1 LSGRRDSKPSPGAAN
16 ARKSEENGSQAT
28 EHEPQFS
35 RPFLDDGSFGPA
47 RSQRHPDDIA
57 FEMALA
63 EHAERGRV
71 VALLA
76 RPLRSVARG
85 EEDGSVVEPA
95 AEFDPDARPSD
106 LGEPR

>member
-1 LSGRRDSKPSPGAAN
+1 
-16 ARKSEENGSQAT
+16 
-28 EHEPQFS
+28 
-35 RPFLDDGSFGPA
+35 
-47 RSQRHPDDIA
+47 
-57 FEMALA
+57 MALA

-95 AEFDPDARPSD
+95 ADFDPDARPSD